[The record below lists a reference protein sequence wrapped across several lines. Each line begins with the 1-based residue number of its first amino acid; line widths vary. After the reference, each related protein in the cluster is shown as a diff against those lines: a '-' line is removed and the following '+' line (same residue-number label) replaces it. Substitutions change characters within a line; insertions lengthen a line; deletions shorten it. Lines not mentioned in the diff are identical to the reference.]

1 MCNAYMSPLATAST
15 SSSQRCLEPVTAV
28 ILWCVQSTS
37 SCSISS
43 SEFSM
48 VDIADMVRCD
58 CIISFTFRKYGS
70 LFGANCLHF
79 SKKCFVSSCSS
90 WQSLHVG
97 VCCPLVNLCLSVCS
111 LYVPVASLALIIAF
125 FVSAGLLFELFQIW
139 WDCPGFFVVDRYF
152 REFFSSISSF
162 CSFVQYFFQ
171 VGLV

>member
-1 MCNAYMSPLATAST
+1 MCNAYMSPLAAASA
-15 SSSQRCLEPVTAV
+15 SSSQHCLEPVTAV
-28 ILWCVQSTS
+28 IFWWVQSTS

-48 VDIADMVRCD
+48 VDIADVSSCV
-58 CIISFTFRKYGS
+58 CITYFNLRRYGS

-79 SKKCFVSSCSS
+79 SRKCFVSSCSS

-139 WDCPGFFVVDRYF
+139 WGCPGFFAVVRYF

-162 CSFVQYFFQ
+162 CCFVQ
-171 VGLV
+171 